1 MLVVA
6 LNAVEV
12 RSVFFWFY
20 CLGAL
25 PHQTKHVAQ
34 PCVGL
39 ADVTHWEDFGLGELE
54 ASSQAPQ
61 AGQKSGE
68 NKLSKAF

>member
-6 LNAVEV
+6 LDAVEV
-12 RSVFFWFY
+12 CSVFFWFY

-54 ASSQAPQ
+54 NSQAAQ

-68 NKLSKAF
+68 NKLPKAF